1 MRRSSSEHWRAVQT
15 LLSLIP
21 PSSLRMDSPPVGPH
35 PFIPFLT
42 ALAAQIQ
49 VWVDNGLDPSRIRS
63 LLQTHLTWPV
73 PDWGNESFFGS
84 LQLTPS
90 AAPPTAPSLPQEEL
104 WLLCTSFDSA
114 FTSLAGQVKELAAK
128 VNSSRPPP
136 EADA

>member
-42 ALAAQIQ
+42 ALAAKIQ

-73 PDWGNESFFGS
+73 RDWGNESFFGS

-90 AAPPTAPSLPQEEL
+90 AAPPPCPSLPQRGPSPHPPL
-104 WLLCTSFDSA
+104 SHYSF
-114 FTSLAGQVKELAAK
+114 
-128 VNSSRPPP
+128 
-136 EADA
+136 